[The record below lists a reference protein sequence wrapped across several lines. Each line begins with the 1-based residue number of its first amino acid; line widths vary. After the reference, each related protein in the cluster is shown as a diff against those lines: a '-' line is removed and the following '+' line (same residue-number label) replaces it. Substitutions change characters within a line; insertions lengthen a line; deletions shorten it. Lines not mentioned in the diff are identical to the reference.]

1 MEFDSNEF
9 ESKSQ
14 KEDKAIINPTE
25 IKRELDSMD
34 DFEHLDPEITPVKVI
49 QAPSVLDQ
57 SKKDMTQNLLD
68 VPFSVSNPATN
79 DIKDTTLESL
89 TNAVKSPIQNI
100 SETVKSGND
109 FPSNFSTKAQ
119 ETETSIFD
127 SVQFHNFEANHK
139 TKIPNLLNDFKDEDP
154 AVHTKYDVMKFLEAE
169 TSGTKKADNESDLN
183 LIDDVLNSKHLL
195 SEVPKHLKSFDGFSS
210 QDNVSKEDLNS
221 LIIESNKTEDEESKI
236 LNFETEKLNYNIDS
250 MSSIAEVDITNS
262 QIKENSPFH
271 DVSNSRV
278 NDIFE
283 PSDDNKQDE
292 NIVPIKQTEP
302 FHSTEMDEFLDTEPV
317 LNESVEI
324 IKPNFITKPVPLSTI
339 IDKVVIPKEEPKV
352 SIRNSPSLDD
362 IIGPEDVFKKIG
374 LDAWFN
380 PDRLHPKV
388 EALIYW
394 RDPKKSGIVFGSILV
409 ILLSLAYLSLISV
422 VAYVSLL
429 TLFGTIVFRV
439 YKSVLQAVQKTSDGH
454 PFKEFLDLEL
464 TLPQDK
470 VREFTDTAVT
480 HINAAVAELR
490 RLFLVEDMVDS
501 IKFAVLLWCLTYI
514 GALFNGLTLVILGF
528 VALFTVPKVYE
539 NNKTS
544 IDAYLDIGR
553 SKIAE
558 ITSKVKAAIP
568 IGKKDADK
576 EKDQ

>member
-1 MEFDSNEF
+1 M
-9 ESKSQ
+9 
-14 KEDKAIINPTE
+14 
-25 IKRELDSMD
+25 
-34 DFEHLDPEITPVKVI
+34 VK
-49 QAPSVLDQ
+49 
-57 SKKDMTQNLLD
+57 K
-68 VPFSVSNPATN
+68 
-79 DIKDTTLESL
+79 
-89 TNAVKSPIQNI
+89 
-100 SETVKSGND
+100 
-109 FPSNFSTKAQ
+109 
-119 ETETSIFD
+119 
-127 SVQFHNFEANHK
+127 
-139 TKIPNLLNDFKDEDP
+139 
-154 AVHTKYDVMKFLEAE
+154 
-169 TSGTKKADNESDLN
+169 
-183 LIDDVLNSKHLL
+183 
-195 SEVPKHLKSFDGFSS
+195 
-210 QDNVSKEDLNS
+210 
-221 LIIESNKTEDEESKI
+221 
-236 LNFETEKLNYNIDS
+236 
-250 MSSIAEVDITNS
+250 
-262 QIKENSPFH
+262 
-271 DVSNSRV
+271 NSRSQYQQ
-278 NDIFE
+278 E
-283 PSDDNKQDE
+283 LPE
-292 NIVPIKQTEP
+292 
-302 FHSTEMDEFLDTEPV
+302 
-317 LNESVEI
+317 
-324 IKPNFITKPVPLSTI
+324 
-339 IDKVVIPKEEPKV
+339 
-352 SIRNSPSLDD
+352 R
-362 IIGPEDVFKKIG
+362 GP
-374 LDAWFN
+374 
-380 PDRLHPKV
+380 V